1 VTRQSSEPDKANA
14 SFLRQ
19 LSMAMEL
26 PFVMVG
32 GILVGG
38 GLGYLMDRWLHTAPA
53 FVLLGGAMG
62 FGIAIRDILRR
73 LSRETKQGN

>member
-1 VTRQSSEPDKANA
+1 MTQQSPGPNKANA
-14 SFLRQ
+14 SLLRQ

-53 FVLLGGAMG
+53 FVLLGGAVG

-73 LSRETKQGN
+73 LSRETKRGN